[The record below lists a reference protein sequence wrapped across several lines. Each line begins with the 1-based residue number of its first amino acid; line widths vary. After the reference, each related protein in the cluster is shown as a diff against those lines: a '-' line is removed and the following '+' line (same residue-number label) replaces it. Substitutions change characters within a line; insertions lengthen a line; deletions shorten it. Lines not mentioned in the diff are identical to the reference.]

1 MTQPQAIQLMP
12 AEPVLAAIAD
22 LKSLITRSADSAS
35 PHAPAFLP
43 VGKLAAHFG
52 LSRSYTHRIATAAAA
67 AGKVEVLHP
76 TVSGAKGNALYSVAD
91 FKKYLTAT
99 H

>member
-1 MTQPQAIQLMP
+1 MP
-12 AEPVLAAIAD
+12 ADEVLAAISE
-22 LKSLITRSADSAS
+22 LKALITRSADSAS
-35 PHAPAFLP
+35 PHAPAYLP

-76 TVSGAKGNALYSVAD
+76 TVSGAKGYALYSVAD
-91 FKKYLTAT
+91 FKKYLTAN